1 MDTPTQSSSKQKK
14 YLIIQNFSLAYSII
28 ELRERDWVEISG
40 PYLTKE
46 EAEVDLRNIIC
57 EQE

>member
-1 MDTPTQSSSKQKK
+1 MDIPTHSSLKQKK

>member
-1 MDTPTQSSSKQKK
+1 MDTPTQSSSKPKEFR
-14 YLIIQNFSLAYSII
+14 IIQNFDLSFSII
-28 ELRERDWVEISG
+28 KIDSQQWEPVAG

-46 EAEVDLRNIIC
+46 EAEVDLRNVIC

>member
-1 MDTPTQSSSKQKK
+1 VGQRK
-14 YLIIQNFSLAYSII
+14 LAIIQNFDLSYSII
-28 ELRERDWVEISG
+28 EIDNKEWHIVAG